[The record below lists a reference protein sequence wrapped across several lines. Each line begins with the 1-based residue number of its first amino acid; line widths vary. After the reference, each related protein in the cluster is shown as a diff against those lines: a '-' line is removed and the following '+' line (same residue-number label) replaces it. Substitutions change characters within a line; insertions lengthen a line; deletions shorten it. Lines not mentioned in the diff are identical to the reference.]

1 MTQVF
6 NINLVYETCKNVK
19 KIVVIFE
26 LNPISMIAPPHCLHV
41 WLLCRLWEW
50 TSTCG
55 VMEELEIYKI

>member
-26 LNPISMIAPPHCLHV
+26 LNPISMIAPPHCLH
-41 WLLCRLWEW
+41 
-50 TSTCG
+50 
-55 VMEELEIYKI
+55 M